1 MLGTYRLMLALL
13 VALSHVG
20 VSIAGLN
27 PGVVAV
33 VGFYLVSGYVMTG
46 LLRAHYS
53 RSGGVAAFYLD
64 RILRLFPHYL
74 AVAAITFAWFVLT
87 GAHTEYLR
95 IRPTIGNLVE
105 NALVVPLNFY
115 MFNRSDEFTLI
126 PPAWSLGAEIQ
137 FYVVIP
143 LLLLPAGRRLR
154 LTALGV
160 SVGIYLFAA
169 SGIISSDFY
178 GYRLLPGVL
187 FMFLFG
193 SFLYDTHQLDQRRA
207 NKLAVFV
214 IIVTAGIASLLHFAG
229 KLALPY
235 NSETMIGLVLGVV
248 ALQLLGN
255 LRRRS
260 IDDAIG
266 NLSYGVFLNHF
277 LVMWVFFDGR
287 VVGLGAT
294 IGYLGA
300 SVLIAFLMY
309 WSVERPILALR
320 KALRQTMS
328 SARTEVSA
336 PTAGVGRRF
345 THSSSDSTAGAPIC
359 NARQS
364 ISASVSASNANASAA
379 SSDDPTASIR

>member
-1 MLGTYRLMLALL
+1 MLGTYRLALALL

-46 LLRAHYS
+46 LLRAHY
-53 RSGGVAAFYLD
+53 RQSGGVGAFYLD
-64 RILRLFPHYL
+64 RFLRLFPHYL
-74 AVAAITFAWFVLT
+74 SVAAITCAWFVLT

-115 MFNRSDEFTLI
+115 MFNHSDEFTLI

-137 FYVVIP
+137 FYLVIP
-143 LLLLPAGRRLR
+143 LLLLPGDRRLR
-154 LTALGV
+154 LTAFGV
-160 SVGIYLFAA
+160 SVGVYLFAA

-187 FMFLFG
+187 FMFLLG
-193 SFLYDTHQLDQRRA
+193 SFLYDMHQLGERRA
-207 NKLAVFV
+207 NQVPIFV
-214 IIVTAGIASLLHFAG
+214 IVATAGIASSLHFAG

-235 NSETMIGLVLGVV
+235 NRETMIGLVLGVV
-248 ALQLLGN
+248 ALHLLGH

-309 WSVERPILALR
+309 WSVERPVLVLR

-328 SARTEVSA
+328 TARTEVSA
-336 PTAGVGRRF
+336 PAPGVGRF
-345 THSSSDSTAGAPIC
+345 THSSSDSSGGSPIC
-359 NARQS
+359 NARQY
-364 ISASVSASNANASAA
+364 ISTSVSTSKASANAA
-379 SSDDPTASIR
+379 SSDDPTAILP